1 LRSGSLYSICIS
13 FFLVGLLCSCG
24 FLSCVFSYSKE
35 LEPETRDRRMTL
47 KAIRN
52 GIHNIDKYL
61 NKIYTIKKDLN
72 VVLDLLGG
80 HDGMCHYECIDGKV
94 PPSARPGYRPSPT
107 NGCGTPLLGFQFD
120 IGIPS
125 LTKCC
130 NQHHRC
136 YDTCNRDKHD
146 CDDEFQGCLE
156 TICRRLQKMLGLAQS
171 VQGKMATTHLGACF
185 VPSCTPCSPTT
196 TWPGTNS
203 TTSLSLLTTQR
214 W

>member
-1 LRSGSLYSICIS
+1 VHVHSCIS

-171 VQGKMATTHLGACF
+171 VQESCEEGTTMPF
-185 VPSCTPCSPTT
+185 PSQETEKSWHGSPD
-196 TWPGTNS
+196 PQKVIQLHN
-203 TTSLSLLTTQR
+203 R
-214 W
+214 EH